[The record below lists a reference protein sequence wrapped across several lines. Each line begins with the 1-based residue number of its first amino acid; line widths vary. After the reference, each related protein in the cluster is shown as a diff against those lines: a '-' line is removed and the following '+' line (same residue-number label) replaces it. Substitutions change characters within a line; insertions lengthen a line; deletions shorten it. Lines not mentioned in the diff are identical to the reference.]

1 MTVHSIATEKY
12 VALTTYKKDGTARTL
27 PVWIADFGDGKVGFT
42 TSSSSYK
49 VKRIRNDPRVVLQ
62 PSDARGNVKD
72 GSEPVTGTAKVVEGA
87 EFERYESMVKQK
99 YGIQYRGIKLLG
111 KFMNLIGKG
120 SGTDAVVLITLD

>member
-1 MTVHSIATEKY
+1 MASITDEKY
-12 VALTTYKKDGTARTL
+12 VALTTYKKDGSTKTL
-27 PVWIADFGDGKVGFT
+27 PVWITDFGGGEIGFT
-42 TSSSSYK
+42 TASSSYK